1 MPKICYTCTSLMF
14 WFWNPLPQI
23 LRHGKGTWADP
34 KALSL
39 KNQWLQHLVLA
50 DPENERAGVR
60 LTAVEGLAG
69 VKFLDPDSFMGL
81 AAEASCLAHRR
92 GGATT
97 GLRHSSTPLR
107 LVTRTD
113 MSEQCNACGYN
124 NSREAQPSSR

>member
-1 MPKICYTCTSLMF
+1 M
-14 WFWNPLPQI
+14 FWNPLQQI

-81 AAEASCLAHRR
+81 AAEASRLAHRR
-92 GGATT
+92 GATR
-97 GLRHSSTPLR
+97 GLKQSSTAPLR
-107 LVTRTD
+107 LVTPTD
-113 MSEQCNACGYN
+113 MSEHKQATAMQLWNACGN
-124 NSREAQPSSR
+124 IQ